1 MNFYLARDRNGSL
14 FLYKGKP
21 KRNNSYW
28 YIDSIDIDG
37 TTDFINLS
45 SNLFPDIKWEDK
57 EPTKVELT
65 INNKI

>member
-1 MNFYLARDRNGSL
+1 MDFYLARDKNGSL

-21 KRNNSYW
+21 IRNNCYW
-28 YIDSIDIDG
+28 YIDSIGVDS
-37 TTDFINLS
+37 TTDFINLDS
-45 SNLFPDIKWEDK
+45 DLFPNIKWEDK